1 MNNQLRY
8 RDVQDIV
15 ASNPISM
22 DLLKKVRK
30 NQQIV
35 SGFQRTTERCLFT
48 GPSLSQTDEPFEI
61 IFTKKAQY
69 DKPRF
74 LTCNQQ

>member
-15 ASNPISM
+15 ASNPIS
-22 DLLKKVRK
+22 
-30 NQQIV
+30 IV

-48 GPSLSQTDEPFEI
+48 EPSLSQTDEPFEI

-74 LTCNQQ
+74 LTCDQQ